1 MADWLTAT
9 VVENKQWNDRLHSL
23 RLDVDYPAFKAGQF
37 TRLALEID
45 GELVSRPFSLVNSPG
60 TKPLDFY
67 FIEVLDGLLS
77 TRLAKLNAGDTIL
90 VAPKAAG
97 LMTLDQLPEGK
108 HLYLLSTGTG
118 IGPFLS
124 ILNTQEVWQQFEKVV
139 LVHAVRY
146 QNELTYQDTIDEIK
160 QIRAEQ
166 FIYLPFVSR
175 EQAPDALTGRI
186 PQAVEDGRLEQRT
199 GLKIHAEDSQVMLCG
214 NPDMVIETMDV
225 LINTHGLKKHSRRE
239 PGQISIEKY
248 W

>member
-23 RLDVDYPAFKAGQF
+23 RLDIDYPEFKAGQF

-45 GELVSRPFSLVNSPG
+45 GEIVSRPFSLVNSPD
-60 TKPLDFY
+60 TRPLDFY
-67 FIEVLDGLLS
+67 FIEVLDGRLS
-77 TRLAKLNAGDTIL
+77 TRLAKLKAGDEIF

-97 LMTLDQLPEGK
+97 LLTLDQLAEGK

-124 ILNTQEVWQQFEKVV
+124 ILNTTEAWQQFEKVI
-139 LVHAVRY
+139 LVHAVRH
-146 QNELTYQDTIDEIK
+146 QNELTYQDNIK
-160 QIRAEQ
+160 AITTTHQDQ
-166 FIYLPFVSR
+166 FIYVPFVSR
-175 EQAPDALTGRI
+175 EEMPDALSGRI
-186 PQAVEDGRLEQRT
+186 PQAVEDGRFEQRT
-199 GLKIHAEDSQVMLCG
+199 GLKINAEDSQVMLCG
-214 NPDMVIETMDV
+214 NPDMVLETMDV
-225 LINTHGLKKHSRRE
+225 LINTHGLKKHSRRD

>member
-1 MADWLTAT
+1 MADWLTAK
-9 VVENKQWNDRLHSL
+9 VVENKQWTDRLHSL

-37 TRLALEID
+37 TRLALEVE
-45 GELVSRPFSLVNSPG
+45 GELVSRPFSLVNSPE

-77 TRLAKLNAGDTIL
+77 TQLAKLTVGDEIF

-97 LMTLDQLPEGK
+97 LMTLDQLAEGK

-124 ILNTQEVWQQFEKVV
+124 ILNTADVWQKFEKVV

-146 QNELTYQDTIDEIK
+146 QNELTYQDN
-160 QIRAEQ
+160 IRAIKTAYASQ
-166 FIYLPFVSR
+166 FMYVPFVSR
-175 EQAPDALTGRI
+175 EPVPEALSGRI
-186 PQAVEDGRLEQRT
+186 PQAVADGRFEERT
-199 GLKIHAEDSQVMLCG
+199 GLKINAQDSQVMLCG
-214 NPDMVIETMDV
+214 NPEMVLETMDV
-225 LINTHGLKKHSRRE
+225 FINTHGLKKHSRRE

>member
-9 VVENKQWNDRLHSL
+9 VVENKQWTDRLHSL
-23 RLDVDYPAFKAGQF
+23 RLDVDYPMFKAGQF

-45 GELVSRPFSLVNSPG
+45 GELVSRPFSLVNSPDMR
-60 TKPLDFY
+60 PLDFY

-77 TRLAKLNAGDTIL
+77 TRLSKLKPGDEIF

-118 IGPFLS
+118 VGPFLS
-124 ILNTQEVWQQFEKVV
+124 ILNSAEVWQQFEKVV

-146 QNELTYQDTIDEIK
+146 QNELTYQATIDAIK
-160 QIRAEQ
+160 AAHSEQ
-166 FIYLPFVSR
+166 FMYVPFVSR
-175 EQAPDALTGRI
+175 EAAPDVLSGRI
-186 PQAVEDGRLEQRT
+186 PQAVEDGRFEKCT
-199 GLKIHAEDSQVMLCG
+199 GLKINAEDSQVMLCG
-214 NPDMVIETMDV
+214 NPDMVLETMDV
-225 LINTHGLKKHSRRE
+225 LINTHGLKKHSRRD